1 MPASPKKPKATAL
14 GTVPAALDILAGPVN
29 PPRSATGTPKVGRR
43 PSVSAKPK
51 VKQRDTGG
59 DGKMQT
65 IYLRANDIERANE
78 LEYRV
83 KKARVIP
90 GRIGLSLMVRAG
102 LKLLAA
108 EFDKNE
114 SRALQIVQAAATNEE

>member
-1 MPASPKKPKATAL
+1 VPTSPKKPKASAL
-14 GTVPAALDILAGPVN
+14 GTVPAALDILAGPMN
-29 PPRSATGTPKVGRR
+29 PPRSAAETQKAGRR

-51 VKQRDTGG
+51 VKQRDTGS